1 MLKKANFSP
10 KGIVKYLKQANQVER
25 KVLGLYYLENLA
37 IGEISEILGKDTKYI
52 SKVLGK
58 TLETLNVR
66 VSKSN
71 SKSGRRSRLP

>member
-37 IGEISEILGKDTKYI
+37 IGEISEHRFF
-52 SKVLGK
+52 SF
-58 TLETLNVR
+58 
-66 VSKSN
+66 
-71 SKSGRRSRLP
+71 